1 MSAPQ
6 TPAESGSATA
16 RRAARPVILVA
27 LTFCLLALVG
37 VLAADLVSRT
47 ARVICLFGACVVV
60 AAIVVVIPNRLRRTA
75 GSFAG
80 AFVAAAGVLPVFL
93 SGDDPAPPSP
103 PTRAA
108 QAQVHPA
115 YLAELVR
122 RGPFTEPLPPP
133 LRVSRLRDVRINDPS
148 ASARLDAVWVDI
160 DAGAEEGLN
169 VFAMIEVYPTPA
181 AAVERRKARIDTF
194 KEIYPG
200 DPVYDNCFD
209 EYGAH
214 GGGWTCVAARGYA
227 YAEAAVSPSANAYM
241 GFATGT
247 LTALLRYTDRLAKVA
262 S

>member
-1 MSAPQ
+1 
-6 TPAESGSATA
+6 
-16 RRAARPVILVA
+16 VILAA
-27 LTFCLLALVG
+27 LAIALISLLVLLAT
-37 VLAADLVSRT
+37 DLVSGA
-47 ARVICLFGACVVV
+47 ARVICLFGACLVV
-60 AAIVVVIPNRLRRTA
+60 AVTVVVIPNRLRKTT
-75 GSFAG
+75 GSFAA
-80 AFVAAAGVLPVFL
+80 AFVAAAGVFPVFL
-93 SGDDPAPPSP
+93 SGDDPATPAPRTP
-103 PTRAA
+103 AP

-160 DAGAEEGLN
+160 DASAEEGLS
-169 VFAMIEVYPTPA
+169 VFAMIEVYPSPA
-181 AAVERRKARIDTF
+181 AAAERKKARIDTF
-194 KEIYPG
+194 KKIYPG

-214 GGGWTCVAARGYA
+214 GGGWTCIATRGHA
-227 YAEAAVSPSANAYM
+227 YAEAAVSPSANASM

>member
-6 TPAESGSATA
+6 SSSEHGGVTA
-16 RRAARPVILVA
+16 RQPARLASLAALAV
-27 LTFCLLALVG
+27 CLLSLLI
-37 VLAADLVSRT
+37 VLAADLVSGT
-47 ARVICLFGACVVV
+47 ARVFCLFAACVVV
-60 AAIVVVIPNRLRRTA
+60 AVFVVAIPNRLRRTA
-75 GSFAG
+75 GSFAA

-93 SGDDPAPPSP
+93 SDDGPAAPPP
-103 PTRAA
+103 PTPSPQSR
-108 QAQVHPA
+108 VHPA

-122 RGPFTEPLPPP
+122 RGPFTEPLPSP
-133 LRVSRLRDVRINDPS
+133 LRVSRLRSVRINDPS
-148 ASARLDAVWVDI
+148 ASARLEAVWVDI
-160 DAGAEEGLN
+160 DETSEDVS
-169 VFAMIEVYPTPA
+169 VFAVIEVYPSPTA
-181 AAVERRKARIDTF
+181 AAERKKARIETF
-194 KEIYPG
+194 KRIYPG
-200 DPVYDNCFD
+200 DPVSENCFD

>member
-6 TPAESGSATA
+6 SSFDHGGVTA
-16 RRAARPVILVA
+16 RQPVRLSVLAALAV
-27 LTFCLLALVG
+27 CLLSLLV
-37 VLAADLVSRT
+37 VLAADLVSGT

-60 AAIVVVIPNRLRRTA
+60 AMLVVVIPTKLRKTA
-75 GSFAG
+75 GSFAA

-93 SGDDPAPPSP
+93 SGDDPAPPTSP
-103 PTRAA
+103 TPSP
-108 QAQVHPA
+108 QSKVHPA

-122 RGPFTEPLPPP
+122 RGPFTEPLPSP

-148 ASARLDAVWVDI
+148 ASARLEAVWVDI
-160 DAGAEEGLN
+160 DETEEGVS
-169 VFAMIEVYPTPA
+169 VFAMIEVYPSHA
-181 AAVERRKARIDTF
+181 AAAARKKARIDTF
-194 KEIYPG
+194 KRIYPG
-200 DPVYDNCFD
+200 DAVYDNCFD

-227 YAEAAVSPSANAYM
+227 YAEAAVSPSANAFM

>member
-1 MSAPQ
+1 MGAPQ
-6 TPAESGSATA
+6 SSSTHGARTRTSAQLA
-16 RRAARPVILVA
+16 ILVV
-27 LTFCLLALVG
+27 LTLCLLALLV
-37 VLAADLVSRT
+37 VLAADFVSGT

-60 AAIVVVIPNRLRRTA
+60 AGLVVVIPNQLRKTA
-75 GSFAG
+75 GSFAA

-93 SGDDPAPPSP
+93 SGDDPPPAAPPTPSAE
-103 PTRAA
+103 TR
-108 QAQVHPA
+108 VHPA

-148 ASARLDAVWVDI
+148 ASARLDAIWVDI
-160 DAGAEEGLN
+160 DASAEVGLS
-169 VFAMIEVYPTPA
+169 VFAMIEVYPSPSA
-181 AAVERRKARIDTF
+181 AAERVKARIDTF
-194 KEIYPG
+194 KRIYPG
-200 DPVYDNCFD
+200 DQVYDNCFD

-227 YAEAAVSPSANAYM
+227 YAEAAVGPSSTAVM
-241 GFATGT
+241 GLATGT

>member
-1 MSAPQ
+1 MGVQESSS
-6 TPAESGSATA
+6 ESGRAT
-16 RRAARPVILVA
+16 RRPAQLVTLAALA
-27 LTFCLLALVG
+27 AGLLALLV
-37 VLAADLVSRT
+37 VLATDLVSGT
-47 ARVICLFGACVVV
+47 GRVICLFGACVIV
-60 AAIVVVIPNRLRRTA
+60 ALTVVVIPNKLRKTA
-75 GSFAG
+75 GSFAA

-93 SGDDPAPPSP
+93 SGDDPASPAQPRPSP
-103 PTRAA
+103 

-122 RGPFTEPLPPP
+122 RGPFTEPLPSP

-160 DAGAEEGLN
+160 DASAEEGVS
-169 VFAMIEVYPTPA
+169 VFAMIEVYPSPA
-181 AAVERRKARIDTF
+181 AAAERKKARIDTF
-194 KEIYPG
+194 KRIYPG

-209 EYGAH
+209 EHGAH
-214 GGGWTCVAARGYA
+214 GGGWTCIATRGYA